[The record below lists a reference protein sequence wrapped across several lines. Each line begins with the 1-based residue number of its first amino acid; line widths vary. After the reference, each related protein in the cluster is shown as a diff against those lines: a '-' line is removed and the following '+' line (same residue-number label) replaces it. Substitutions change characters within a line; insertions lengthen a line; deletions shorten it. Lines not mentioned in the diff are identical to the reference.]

1 MSAVKKGI
9 WLPNR
14 VNIDACHLYPN
25 REILLTS
32 GIKLLNILLSSSL
45 LLFHKGMLRRRNLAS
60 LIAAEAQKEA
70 STAAVLVK
78 CLG

>member
-1 MSAVKKGI
+1 MLAI
-9 WLPNR
+9 
-14 VNIDACHLYPN
+14 NIQIENKRL
-25 REILLTS
+25 S
-32 GIKLLNILLSSSL
+32 VLLSYLL